1 MFLYVK
7 NAFETDFA
15 KSSKTTEVVYSEENQ
30 LIYQFLVNDG
40 WDFVGCVS
48 ESEVEDI
55 AWCSYRAKSVR
66 KVDVSVSFTF
76 ED

>member
-7 NAFETDFA
+7 NAFQTDFA
-15 KSSKTTEVVYSEENQ
+15 KSSFETEVVYSEENA
-30 LIYQFLVNDG
+30 LIHQALVNDG
-40 WDFVGCVS
+40 WDFVGCVP
-48 ESEVEDI
+48 ECEVEDI

>member
-1 MFLYVK
+1 MYLFVK
-7 NAFETDFA
+7 NAFETNFA
-15 KSSKTTEVVYSEENQ
+15 KSSFETEVVYSEQNDF
-30 LIYQFLVNDG
+30 IYQTLVNDG
-40 WDFVGCVS
+40 WDFVGCVP
-48 ESEVEDI
+48 EDEVEDI